1 MWIVEDFRD
10 APMRPR
16 AMFER
21 EDDAREWARV
31 KFGSNAL
38 VRSEGIVPL
47 DRALSIVNEE
57 LEMFSYD
64 DIGFARDNIEGYLRG
79 AA

>member
-16 AMFER
+16 AMFEN
-21 EDDAREWARV
+21 ESDAREWARV
-31 KFGSNAL
+31 KFGSHAY
-38 VRSEGIVPL
+38 VHQER
-47 DRALSIVNEE
+47 
-57 LEMFSYD
+57 MFSRD
-64 DIGFARDNIEGYLRG
+64 EAIDIVADSVDEHDGEDAIEVRDAIESALRG